1 MVFKDNESLT
11 NLYEGITK
19 QATPSKDQ
27 LTRQAPTLSRTELS
41 KDQDMLAE
49 AYEVMTNRGTKT
61 CTCKYAAKG
70 CDCNGCQDCKDNHE
84 QLDEAKKAKKL
95 SSAQKKIAQAAPPPD
110 EITGSDFAA
119 LKKKKTMKEGFSFKD
134 LYNAIMTEGEYK
146 PDLSTKAP
154 ISGPLEHDKLVLMLR
169 RLSNGEISSIDPE
182 SPYVATLKDGTKKP
196 LKGESVKL
204 MLDQITS
211 LRVAYPEGVETDSV
225 YDA

>member
-61 CTCKYAAKG
+61 CTCKHAAKG
-70 CDCNGCQDCKDNHE
+70 CDCDGCKDCRDNHE
-84 QLDEAKKAKKL
+84 HLDEAKKAKKL

-119 LKKKKTMKEGFSFKD
+119 LKKKKAMKEGFTFKD
-134 LYNAIMTEGEYK
+134 LYASVMTESKKQQVVCGTKINPQFQYK
-146 PDLSTKAP
+146 CVT
-154 ISGPLEHDKLVLMLR
+154 
-169 RLSNGEISSIDPE
+169 
-182 SPYVATLKDGTKKP
+182 KDGTKKT
-196 LKGESVKL
+196 LKGESVLLMKDKL
-204 MLDQITS
+204 
-211 LRVAYPEGVETDSV
+211 DSV
-225 YDA
+225 KAA